1 MNISGLVVRVRPDSF
16 ENVVRAI
23 EERGLGE
30 VPTHDG
36 ESKLVVVVEAED
48 TAAEMITY
56 KTIEDIPGVLSV
68 ELAYTYSEEFD
79 QAREYLDNSDPVP
92 EALSDDV
99 PIEKIR
105 YGGDVR
111 NWMRRYSSSGE
122 EE

>member
-1 MNISGLVVRVRPDSF
+1 MNISGLVVRVEPTLF
-16 ENVVRAI
+16 EQALNEI
-23 EERGLGE
+23 LERGLGE

-48 TAAEMITY
+48 TAAEMIIY
-56 KTIEDIPGVLSV
+56 KTIEDIDGVLSV

-79 QAREYLDNSDPVP
+79 DAREYLEKSDPVP

-99 PIEKIR
+99 PIEEIR

-111 NWMRRYSSSGE
+111 NWMRRYSSE
-122 EE
+122 EED